1 MDVYDTVSQRIEN
14 FQYLGEY
21 ADGDHPGAF
30 NEVIAED
37 TALRWEEGNGLHEEG
52 QGEGEKPSFVSDE
65 YDPVKMYLKEMG
77 GFPLLKKDDEV
88 ELARRI
94 EKGREKVTKALL
106 ALPFAL
112 EELISYGNLIRAG
125 GASLSEFARTESD
138 SEETPEDEKRRFLLF
153 IGRIRSLYR
162 RRVAY
167 LKKLSGKQPGS
178 GRSSGVK
185 AGKNGDRPEKQRIFL
200 NNAAAL
206 KFSAPRATRFL
217 ENNTEKILEGVK
229 ALRLK
234 EDVLYTFSDELAK
247 TVHRIE
253 DVLRKM
259 RGIEKT
265 LLDLGWSV
273 GGRRQR
279 SAKSFPKKASE
290 KVMGRA
296 RGKSRIADAN
306 RIEAMKSYRNSMAEI
321 KNYERSVGVR
331 YAEMK
336 KVMGILSEAETEMS
350 AAKSGM
356 IEANLR
362 LVISIAKRYIGK
374 GLSFPDLIQE
384 GNIGLMRAVDK
395 FEYRRGYKFSTYA
408 TWWIRQSITRA
419 LADQSRTI
427 RIPVHLIDL
436 RSRIVK
442 ASREL
447 LQELGYEPCS
457 EEIAVRVN
465 IPEEKVRAILR
476 ISKEPLSL
484 EAPAGE
490 DEEIHLRDFIEDRT
504 TLSPIDIV
512 MNDDLKHHIEQILC
526 TLSPKEQRIIRLRY
540 GIGEDA
546 PHTLEELGEEFDVT
560 RERIR
565 QIEVKAIKKLKYP
578 AKSMWLNGFITA

>member
-1 MDVYDTVSQRIEN
+1 MDVFDAVSRKIEN
-14 FQYLGEY
+14 PEYPDEY
-21 ADGDHPGAF
+21 ADSDHPRPFTEG
-30 NEVIAED
+30 IAED
-37 TALRWEEGNGLHEEG
+37 AGIRWDEGDGLAEEG
-52 QGEGEKPSFVSDE
+52 QGESEKPSFVSDE

-77 GFPLLKKDDEV
+77 SFPLLKKEDEV
-88 ELARRI
+88 QLAKRI
-94 EKGREKVTKALL
+94 EKGKEKVARALF

-112 EELISYGNLIRAG
+112 EELISYGDLIKSG
-125 GASLSEFARTESD
+125 GASLSEFTQTESD
-138 SEETPEDEKRRFLLF
+138 SKETPEEERKRFF
-153 IGRIRSLYR
+153 SCIGRIRSLYR
-162 RRVAY
+162 RRIAHLNSGST
-167 LKKLSGKQPGS
+167 LK
-178 GRSSGVK
+178 SSV
-185 AGKNGDRPEKQRIFL
+185 
-200 NNAAAL
+200 
-206 KFSAPRATRFL
+206 PRAVRRL
-217 ENNTEKILEGVK
+217 EENMEKILERVK

-234 EDVLYTFSDELAK
+234 EDVLCTFSDELGK

-253 DVLRKM
+253 EVHRNMSAL
-259 RGIEKT
+259 EKR
-265 LLDLGWSV
+265 LSDLGRDVS
-273 GGRRQR
+273 GHRQNSIKPSPK
-279 SAKSFPKKASE
+279 SAKEKAAA
-290 KVMGRA
+290 KA
-296 RGKSRIADAN
+296 RGKLRVPDTDRAAMIKTYRSSMSE
-306 RIEAMKSYRNSMAEI
+306 IE
-321 KNYERSVGVR
+321 NYERSIGVR

-336 KVMGILSEAETEMS
+336 EVMGILSEALAEIT
-350 AAKSGM
+350 AAKSAM

-436 RSRIVK
+436 RTRIVK

-447 LQELGYEPCS
+447 LQELGYEPCP
-457 EEIAVRVN
+457 EEIAVRLN
-465 IPEEKVRAILR
+465 IPEEKVGAILR

-490 DEEIHLRDFIEDRT
+490 DEEIHLQDFIEDKT

-512 MNDDLKHHIEQILC
+512 MNDDLKHHIERILC
-526 TLSPKEQRIIRLRY
+526 SLSPKEQRIIRMRY

-546 PHTLEELGEEFDVT
+546 PHTLEELGKEFDVT

-565 QIEVKAIKKLKYP
+565 QIEVKAVKKLKYP
-578 AKSMWLNGFITA
+578 AKCMWLNGFITT